1 MARIVLALD
10 FEIEAQWLEAIV
22 FAGHE
27 IVERVIGS
35 DALISAVEQHR
46 PDLAVVQATPETLT
60 TRSLGACDRSGVRTI
75 AVTASTIERQTAIA
89 LGVIDRVDA
98 DADWQRVEQL
108 LTGQGRP
115 HAGEL
120 PLLQLDEQGRV
131 TASLAETNWAPNPT
145 APPQPGSET
154 KPIQKPGR
162 HRTRRELRQR
172 ERTGAAAA
180 PPYSASQPPKP
191 ATSQSAAPQRQHQ
204 PTLARH
210 SSPSGRIIA
219 VWGPH
224 GAPGRSTIA
233 INVAAAYAEQGRR
246 VMLVDADSYG
256 GAITTLLGIT
266 DSTPGLAAACRLAGA
281 GSLDVGELSRLAI
294 PAGQEAQVSVL
305 GGLSNPARWPELRA
319 DRIEATLELCRTVTD
334 VVVVDVGFNLETDEE
349 LASDFVAPR
358 RNAAT
363 IAALANSD
371 IVMAVADASP
381 VGVSRYL
388 RARLQLHEHLAPN
401 TEVVAVANRVRQGGA
416 GGEPASQV
424 REALRRFGGI
434 ESVLML
440 PHDERAVA
448 RAQAAGLSVLEA
460 APRSRFARSIRALVE
475 ASVAVQ

>member
-27 IVERVIGS
+27 IVERVVGS
-35 DALISAVEQHR
+35 DALITAVEQHR

-75 AVTASTIERQTAIA
+75 AVTASTLERQTATA

-108 LTGQGRP
+108 LTAGGQTQRP
-115 HAGEL
+115 ASGGPQRGADL
-120 PLLQLDEQGRV
+120 PLIQVDENGQLVTSEPV
-131 TASLAETNWAPNPT
+131 AKPETAS
-145 APPQPGSET
+145 G
-154 KPIQKPGR
+154 KY
-162 HRTRRELRQR
+162 RTRRELRQR
-172 ERTGAAAA
+172 ERADSVSA
-180 PPYSASQPPKP
+180 PQPTRSQP
-191 ATSQSAAPQRQHQ
+191 AQLSAAQPAASSPAQQRHEAVQ
-204 PTLARH
+204 PAH
-210 SSPSGRIIA
+210 SRPSGRVIA

-233 INVAAAYAEQGRR
+233 INLAAAHAENGSR

-256 GAITTLLGIT
+256 GAVTTLLGIA
-266 DSTPGLAAACRLAGA
+266 DSAPGLAAACRLAGA
-281 GSLDVGELSRLAI
+281 GSLDAAELGRLAT
-294 PAGQEAQVSVL
+294 PVGRTAPLHVL
-305 GGLSNPARWPELRA
+305 GGLNNPARWPELRA
-319 DRIEATLELCRTVTD
+319 DRIQATLEQCRAAAD

-349 LASDFVAPR
+349 LASDFVGPR

-363 IAALANSD
+363 IATLEHSD
-371 IVMAVADASP
+371 TVIAVTDASP

-388 RARLQLHEHLAPN
+388 RARLQLNERLSPN
-401 TEVVAVANRVRQGGA
+401 TEVIAVANRVRQGGA
-416 GGEPASQV
+416 GGEPANQV

-434 ESVLML
+434 ESVQLL
-440 PHDERAVA
+440 PHDERAIA

-460 APRSRFARSIRALVE
+460 APRSRFARSIRALAE
-475 ASVAVQ
+475 ASATVQ

>member
-27 IVERVIGS
+27 IVERVVGA
-35 DALISAVEQHR
+35 DALIAAVEQHR

-60 TRSLGACDRSGVRTI
+60 ARSLGACDRSGVRTI
-75 AVTASTIERQTAIA
+75 AVTAATVERQTATA

-108 LTGQGRP
+108 LGARERGQGD
-115 HAGEL
+115 EL
-120 PLLQLDEQGRV
+120 PLLQLDENGQLA
-131 TASLAETNWAPNPT
+131 ASS
-145 APPQPGSET
+145 SET
-154 KPIQKPGR
+154 SPSSSTAADSSPGR

-172 ERTGAAAA
+172 ERAAAVTEPMHPDADNITAETDARPPALQHRDA
-180 PPYSASQPPKP
+180 PPRTAARPP
-191 ATSQSAAPQRQHQ
+191 R
-204 PTLARH
+204 
-210 SSPSGRIIA
+210 GRVIA

-233 INVAAAYAEQGRR
+233 INVAAAHAEQGKR

-256 GAITTLLGIT
+256 GAIATLLGIT
-266 DSTPGLAAACRLAGA
+266 DNTPGLAAACRLAGA
-281 GSLDVGELSRLAI
+281 GSLDANELSRLATRV
-294 PAGQEAQVSVL
+294 GREAQVFVL
-305 GGLSNPARWPELRA
+305 GGLNNPARWPELRA
-319 DRIEATLELCRTVTD
+319 DRIQATLEHCRNMAD

-349 LASDFVAPR
+349 LASDFVGPR

-363 IAALANSD
+363 IATLEHSD
-371 IVMAVADASP
+371 TVMAVADASP

-388 RARLQLHEHLAPN
+388 RARLQLHELLSPN

-416 GGEPASQV
+416 GGEPANQV

-434 ESVLML
+434 ESVQLL
-440 PHDERAVA
+440 PHDERAIA
-448 RAQAAGLSVLEA
+448 RALAAGVSVLEA
-460 APRSRFARSIRALVE
+460 APRSRFARSVRALAE
-475 ASVAVQ
+475 ASAIVK

>member
-27 IVERVIGS
+27 IVERVVGA
-35 DALISAVEQHR
+35 DALIAAVEQHR

-60 TRSLGACDRSGVRTI
+60 ARSLGACDRSGVRTI
-75 AVTASTIERQTAIA
+75 AVTASTIERQTATS

-108 LTGQGRP
+108 LGAHGRGQGD
-115 HAGEL
+115 EL
-120 PLLQLDEQGRV
+120 PLLQLDENGQLA
-131 TASLAETNWAPNPT
+131 ASDSETS
-145 APPQPGSET
+145 PGSS
-154 KPIQKPGR
+154 PSCSKPGR

-172 ERTGAAAA
+172 ERAGAAAEA
-180 PPYSASQPPKP
+180 AHPVAKAENTTAEAVTNQP
-191 ATSQSAAPQRQHQ
+191 APQHRDAL
-204 PTLARH
+204 PAV
-210 SSPSGRIIA
+210 SGPSRGRVIA

-233 INVAAAYAEQGRR
+233 INVAAAHAEQGKR

-256 GAITTLLGIT
+256 GAIGTLLGIT
-266 DSTPGLAAACRLAGA
+266 DNTPGLAAACRLAGA
-281 GSLDVGELSRLAI
+281 GSLDANELSRLATRV
-294 PAGQEAQVSVL
+294 GREAQVFVL
-305 GGLSNPARWPELRA
+305 GGLNNPARWPELRA
-319 DRIEATLELCRTVTD
+319 DRIQTTLEHCRSMAD

-349 LASDFVAPR
+349 LASDFVGPR

-363 IAALANSD
+363 IATLEHSD
-371 IVMAVADASP
+371 TVMAVADASP

-388 RARLQLHEHLAPN
+388 RARLQLQELLSPN

-416 GGEPASQV
+416 GGEPANQV

-434 ESVLML
+434 ESVQLL
-440 PHDERAVA
+440 PHDERAIA
-448 RAQAAGLSVLEA
+448 RALAAGVSVLEA
-460 APRSRFARSIRALVE
+460 APRSRFARSVRALAE
-475 ASVAVQ
+475 ASVTVK